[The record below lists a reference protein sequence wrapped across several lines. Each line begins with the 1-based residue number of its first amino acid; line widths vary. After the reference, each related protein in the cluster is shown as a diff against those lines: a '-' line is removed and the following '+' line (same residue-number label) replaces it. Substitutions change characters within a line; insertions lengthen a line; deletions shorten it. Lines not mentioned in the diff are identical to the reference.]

1 MTSDD
6 MNKNERRAIGKPA
19 IPRGHV
25 RDACLAEALRIIE
38 ELGVEALSF
47 REVSRRL
54 GVSYQAPYKHFESKD
69 SIIAELLTR
78 CFDEFASHLEAGP
91 LSGNAAQDMYALGEN
106 YFDYAR
112 RFPTKYRLM
121 FETPMPEP
129 EKHPAMMAQ
138 ARRAFTLLKVRLA
151 AMTVLP
157 IAPTGQSSANLDAL
171 FVWSV
176 VHGLASILNADTIK
190 TLNFSEWELHQAAAH
205 CLARI
210 GVGLGGNA
218 ALAGNPPG

>member
-1 MTSDD
+1 MTADE
-6 MNKNERRAIGKPA
+6 MIKGERRAIGRPA

-25 RDACLAEALRIIE
+25 KDACLAEALRIIE
-38 ELGVEALSF
+38 DKGIEALSF

-69 SIIAELLTR
+69 AILAELLTR
-78 CFDEFASHLEAGP
+78 CFAEFAEHLEARS
-91 LSGNAAQDMYALGEN
+91 LSGDAAQDMHALGES
-106 YFDYAR
+106 YFDYAK

-129 EKHPAMMAQ
+129 EKHPAMMAE
-138 ARRAFTLLKVRLA
+138 ARRAFALLKARLE
-151 AMTVLP
+151 AMAILP
-157 IAPTGQSSANLDAL
+157 VTSAGRSTANLDAL

-176 VHGLASILNADTIK
+176 VHGLASILNSDTIK

-205 CLARI
+205 CLCRI
-210 GVGLGGNA
+210 SVGLGGNA
-218 ALAGNPPG
+218 ALAGGGLG